1 MDNKILVQNL
11 HFSFGTKEIL
21 KGINLS
27 VRENELFCL
36 LGANGSG
43 KTTLIDA
50 ILGLNKYKTGSITID
65 NVEISALKPLDIAR
79 KIAYVPQLHTITFP
93 YTVLE
98 VVMMGRVAQR
108 GLFGEPKK
116 DDEIICLEELS
127 RVGMVDLKER
137 PYSQLSGGEL
147 KLVLLARALSQR
159 TNVIIM
165 DEPTAHLDVRNE
177 LVFLETVSNIVKNE
191 GLTIVMATHSLN
203 HPFYFESSGVNVRA
217 GIMKDGILKYV
228 GASKDVVTKDSIKD
242 AYNID
247 AEIIERTKENGEVEN
262 IVCPINTI

>member
-1 MDNKILVQNL
+1 MDEKILVRNL
-11 HFSFGTKEIL
+11 HFSYGENEIL
-21 KGINLS
+21 KGTNLG
-27 VRENELFCL
+27 VLENEIFCL

-65 NVEISALKPLDIAR
+65 NVEISSLKPPEIAK

-98 VVMMGRVAQR
+98 VVMMGRVAFR

-116 DDEIICLEELS
+116 EDELICLKALS
-127 RVGMVDLKER
+127 RVGIVDFKDR

-147 KLVLLARALSQR
+147 KLVLLARALAQR

-165 DEPTAHLDVRNE
+165 DEPTAHLDIRNE
-177 LVFLETVSNIVKNE
+177 LIFLETVTNVVKNE
-191 GLTIVMATHSLN
+191 GLTVIMATHSLN
-203 HPFYFESSGVNVRA
+203 HAFYFESLGVSVRA
-217 GIMKDGILKYV
+217 GIMKDGIVKYV
-228 GASKDVVTKDSIKD
+228 GTPKEVVSKETIKD

-247 AEIIERTKENGEVEN
+247 ADIVERIKENGEVER